1 MELNKDIINEIIRD
15 NRRFLSAYSDPEP
28 YFMYSRKGYTCEYD
42 QKIIDIYY
50 DKLRYAVQ
58 NAEKLVSEAFRE
70 EFYDFYGVDKNAVVS
85 PEQMKSELVFDSFT
99 MDMDDMSIAVEK
111 HIDLLKKIGFS
122 SVNILW
128 SSYLQAGFWA
138 IK

>member
-1 MELNKDIINEIIRD
+1 MKLNKDIINEIIRD
-15 NRRFLSAYSDPEP
+15 NHRFLSADSDPEP

-58 NAEKLVSEAFRE
+58 NAEKLVNEAFRE
-70 EFYDFYGVDKNAVVS
+70 EFYDFYGVDKNAVAS

-99 MDMDDMSIAVEK
+99 MDVDNMSISVYFSNDDFMFG
-111 HIDLLKKIGFS
+111 HFIDARWDADWNFDCY
-122 SVNILW
+122 W
-128 SSYLQAGFWA
+128 MD
-138 IK
+138 